1 MQNKCYYCG
10 TKLEGQLTCPSCH
23 RSQREYYKLINKSD
37 ELYNE
42 GLAKANVNDL
52 SGAIILLKESLKN
65 NKYNTEARN
74 LLGLIF
80 YACGR
85 YVDAVSEWVL
95 SKNFQEDDNRA
106 DYYLKEINKTG
117 TMDKYD
123 TNAERYNRA
132 LHFCMEGNLDLAK
145 VQLKRIVSSNM
156 YDSESYRLLILIC
169 IKQKSYNE
177 ARKLIKEAQKVD
189 INDTVI
195 LRYKKELKEAEKTKS
210 TKKKKADLVN
220 FSDGNDSIIMTR
232 AAFRDF
238 SDGSRT
244 AIINIITGIILGVL
258 FCYFLIIPTIKQSA
272 RNAATNSII
281 DANESA
287 TNTANSVSELK
298 DQVKSLKKELEKY
311 GTKSNTADSYDQLI
325 QAKNALDA
333 GDMAKAS
340 EMISKVNL
348 DLLSDNAKALYNTV
362 SGSVN
367 TELLNTTIAA
377 AREANANGD
386 YQAAVDNYK
395 KVIEIQEN
403 FEDGKALFE
412 LAQAYEKLGDS
423 ENAKANYN
431 RVNELFPDS
440 ALAKRAVKAVEKLSN
455 Q

>member
-1 MQNKCYYCG
+1 
-10 TKLEGQLTCPSCH
+10 
-23 RSQREYYKLINKSD
+23 
-37 ELYNE
+37 
-42 GLAKANVNDL
+42 
-52 SGAIILLKESLKN
+52 
-65 NKYNTEARN
+65 
-74 LLGLIF
+74 
-80 YACGR
+80 
-85 YVDAVSEWVL
+85 
-95 SKNFQEDDNRA
+95 
-106 DYYLKEINKTG
+106 
-117 TMDKYD
+117 
-123 TNAERYNRA
+123 
-132 LHFCMEGNLDLAK
+132 
-145 VQLKRIVSSNM
+145 
-156 YDSESYRLLILIC
+156 
-169 IKQKSYNE
+169 
-177 ARKLIKEAQKVD
+177 
-189 INDTVI
+189 
-195 LRYKKELKEAEKTKS
+195 
-210 TKKKKADLVN
+210 
-220 FSDGNDSIIMTR
+220 
-232 AAFRDF
+232 
-238 SDGSRT
+238 
-244 AIINIITGIILGVL
+244 
-258 FCYFLIIPTIKQSA
+258 
-272 RNAATNSII
+272 
-281 DANESA
+281 
-287 TNTANSVSELK
+287 LK

-367 TELLNTTIAA
+367 TELLNKTIAA

-440 ALAKRAVKAVEKLSN
+440 ALAKRAVKAVEKLTN